1 LFDEFNANA
10 RQRGRVLRFQNI
22 HYGYMRVEP
31 RHGVDY
37 MLDMVLWFKKI
48 RPPHSV
54 TSRDLHIIESVTSRD
69 LRIIES
75 VTSRD
80 LRLLKALL
88 HETYVLLKASRDLRI
103 IESVKIIATL
113 SVRRH
118 AYVQQTFGSL
128 EIISDDFFRDTL
140 RQRIAKSIRL
150 WKETNKTKDYNWQQ
164 IKLPPEKFHVHMI
177 LPLAGRV
184 DSFRRFANNLRTVCL
199 NRRIFSLI
207 LVIYDSVPDMDAAIA
222 ALIDELKLEID
233 IRVRF
238 SFFSTLSV

>member
-48 RPPHSV
+48 RPPH
-54 TSRDLHIIESVTSRD
+54 R
-69 LRIIES
+69 
-75 VTSRD
+75 
-80 LRLLKALL
+80 
-88 HETYVLLKASRDLRI
+88 
-103 IESVKIIATL
+103 ATL